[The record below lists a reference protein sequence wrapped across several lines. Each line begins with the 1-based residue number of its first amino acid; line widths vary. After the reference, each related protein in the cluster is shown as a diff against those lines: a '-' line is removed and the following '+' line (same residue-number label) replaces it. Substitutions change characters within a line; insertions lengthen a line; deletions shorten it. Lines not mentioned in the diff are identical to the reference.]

1 MPGSLF
7 SPAHAKVM
15 TLPTRDH
22 LSPEV
27 QIRAWTP
34 GDREAV
40 VGLIQTVLQEHGLRW
55 DPRLADRDVVDV
67 EGFYLQTGGEFWVI
81 EAIAPQSESSPPTI
95 LGTGAYYP
103 IDRGDRAVEIR
114 KMYFHPSLRGRGMGR
129 YLLGQL
135 EQRIAARGF
144 RTIWLET
151 ATELAAAVR
160 LYESSGYQ
168 RTTGVETQ
176 RCDRVYVK
184 HLPAQYR
191 ADSSC

>member
-1 MPGSLF
+1 MISSIPGSVFNPIPLNGR
-7 SPAHAKVM
+7 M
-15 TLPTRDH
+15 LPVRDH
-22 LSPEV
+22 HLPDV

-40 VGLIQTVLQEHGLRW
+40 VHLIQTVLREYGLRW

-81 EAIAPQSESSPPTI
+81 EAIAPSPDANTPTL

-114 KMYFHPSLRGRGMGR
+114 KMYFHPSLRGRGLGR

-135 EQRIAARGF
+135 EERIAARGF

-151 ATELAAAVR
+151 ATQLAAAVR

-184 HLPAQYR
+184 YLW
-191 ADSSC
+191 